1 MRIIPNSAQDM
12 VELLMREK
20 EYSITQLAKDLGLSQ
35 QTIRRMQQGIPVSE
49 KVKLAVLKLLLRHY
63 HIS

>member
-1 MRIIPNSAQDM
+1 VRIIPNSTQDM
-12 VELLMREK
+12 VELLIREK
-20 EYSITQLAKDLGLSQ
+20 EYSITQLAKDLRLSQ

-63 HIS
+63 QIS

>member
-20 EYSITQLAKDLGLSQ
+20 EYSTTQLAKDLGLSQ

-49 KVKLAVLKLLLRHY
+49 KVKLGVLKLLLRHY
-63 HIS
+63 QIS